1 MYMDGPLFECE
12 LYIILFSIVKLKKF
26 SMKIDAPFSQ
36 KSQNTAKNLTLD
48 ISMFLTFYNYNK
60 GVIDLYIFSPNIF

>member
-1 MYMDGPLFECE
+1 MYMDGPLFECK

-26 SMKIDAPFSQ
+26 FMKIDAPFSQ
-36 KSQNTAKNLTLD
+36 KSQNTAKYVMLN